1 MPDKK
6 TYKGIDITYL
16 PETTV
21 SLMKEL
27 SDEELKKNKGAIDL
41 ENYALSLLQDF
52 DSETA
57 KYLQASIYLG
67 HYLEEDKDIIDEKD
81 ISEQIMYLRNFYEGN
96 GFTVD
101 YDKMINTY
109 KKEEKLIISLISK

>member
-6 TYKGIDITYL
+6 FYKGIDITYL
-16 PETTV
+16 PEMTV
-21 SLMKEL
+21 SLMKDL
-27 SDEELKKNKGAIDL
+27 SEEELKKNKGAIDL

-67 HYLEEDKDIIDEKD
+67 HCLEEDKDILDEKD
-81 ISEQIMYLRNFYEGN
+81 ISQKVMYLRNLYEGN

-101 YDKMINTY
+101 YDKMVEYIQKGREVFHILNF
-109 KKEEKLIISLISK
+109 

>member
-27 SDEELKKNKGAIDL
+27 TDEELEKNKEAIIL
-41 ENYALSLLQDF
+41 ENQAWSLVQGF
-52 DSETA
+52 DEKTA
-57 KYLQASIYLG
+57 IYLEAAVLTG
-67 HYLEEDKDIIDEKD
+67 HYLEEYKNELDEKD
-81 ISEQIMYLRNFYEGN
+81 ISEQIMYLRNFYEGE
-96 GFTVD
+96 GFIVD
-101 YDKMINTY
+101 YDKMIEYIQKGREVFHILNF
-109 KKEEKLIISLISK
+109 